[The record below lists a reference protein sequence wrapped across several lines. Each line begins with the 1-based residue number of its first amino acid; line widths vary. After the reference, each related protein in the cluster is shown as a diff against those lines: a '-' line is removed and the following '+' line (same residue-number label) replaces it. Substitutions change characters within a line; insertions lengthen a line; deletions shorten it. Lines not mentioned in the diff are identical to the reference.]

1 MRALT
6 ATSLGLCVFGLACT
20 IRPRA
25 DAGASPPPGS
35 IGAQAQPGGPAGD
48 PCAVYIERE
57 APGVRCQAIDQARC
71 TCELVAAVEPA
82 SGAAVPVADANPSS
96 APGAQVPPASE
107 SSVAHLEF
115 AKGPQNTIVQCVS
128 GPCPTRSA
136 DFITSA
142 YPPIPVPAAGATV
155 QLEFRA
161 MHYKPHVGTYNL
173 VPGRNFIQFTLER
186 EFGAPEN
193 ASLQFEGAP
202 AGATVECVSGPC
214 VDNKPHPID
223 KFPELPLKDDGV
235 TLLLRFNAPGYRTA
249 MTSFQVR
256 RGPNAVP
263 VLMEKAP
270 LGK

>member
-6 ATSLGLCVFGLACT
+6 AASLGLCVFGLACT
-20 IRPRA
+20 IRPSA
-25 DAGASPPPGS
+25 DVGASPPPGT
-35 IGAQAQPGGPAGD
+35 IGAGPLAGGPGGD
-48 PCAVYIERE
+48 PCAVYIERS
-57 APGVRCQAIDQARC
+57 APGVRCQAIDEARC
-71 TCELVAAVEPA
+71 TCELVAAA
-82 SGAAVPVADANPSS
+82 SGTGGAAAPVGDADPSS
-96 APGAQVPPASE
+96 AGGAQPAPPAE
-107 SSVAHLEF
+107 SAVANLEF

-142 YPPIPVPAAGATV
+142 YPPIPLPAGGATI

-161 MHYKPHVGTYNL
+161 KDYKPYVGTYDL

-186 EFGAPEN
+186 EFGAPSS
-193 ASLQFEGAP
+193 ARFQFEGAP
-202 AGATVECVSGPC
+202 PGTTVECVSGPC
-214 VDNKPHPID
+214 VDNKAYAID
-223 KFPELPLKDDGV
+223 KFPEIPLKDDDV